1 MGRFYLINI
10 FMHNSFSLGKVKN
23 IEIKIHYS
31 WFLIFFLITW
41 SLARFYFPAQYPG
54 LGSFFYWFYSLIAAV
69 LLFASVLFHEM
80 AHSLV
85 GRKNHVIVKS
95 ITLFVFGGVAEML
108 TEPERPDEEFKMAV
122 AGPVASFVLA
132 GAFFVISIAGAGL
145 AISAIAH
152 YLFLINSILVVF
164 NLVPAFPLD
173 GGRIFRS
180 ILWVKYK
187 NLDRATRYAVWVSR
201 ICALILTLWG
211 IKMLLENNFIGGLWM
226 ILISWFLLQAAGA
239 SLKQSLMEHV
249 LSPIKVTEIMETNFR
264 SISPKMPLH
273 ELAKAFLT
281 YKQGGFPVVEDGRIF
296 GIVTLED
303 LRTIPQDKWEKTIV
317 KKVMT
322 DAEKLHFLKPKDNAF
337 DAFLKLTNN
346 DLGRLPVVENG
357 EVVGMVTRNS
367 IILLLAVKCDKSI

>member
-1 MGRFYLINI
+1 
-10 FMHNSFSLGKVKN
+10 MHNSFSLGKIKN

-41 SLARFYFPAQYPG
+41 SLASFYFPSQYPG
-54 LGSFFYWFYSLIAAV
+54 IGKFLYWLYSLIAAI

-85 GRKNHVIVKS
+85 GRKNHVMVKS

-108 TEPERPDEEFKMAV
+108 TEPEKPDEEFKMAI
-122 AGPVASFVLA
+122 AGPIASLVLA
-132 GAFFVISIAGAGL
+132 GAFWIISVSGVSL

-152 YLFLINSILVVF
+152 YLFLINAILVAF

-173 GGRIFRS
+173 GGRILRS

-187 NLDRATRYAVWVSR
+187 DLNLATRYAVWVSR
-201 ICALILTLWG
+201 VCALILTLWG
-211 IKMLLENNFIGGLWM
+211 IKMFLTNDFIGGLWM

-239 SLKQSLMEHV
+239 SLKQCLMDQV
-249 LSPIKVTEIMETNFR
+249 LSPIKVEEIMEDNFR
-264 SISPKMPLH
+264 SISPKMPLS
-273 ELAKAFLT
+273 ELSKAFLT
-281 YKQGGFPVVEDGRIF
+281 YKQGGFPVIHDSKVF

-303 LRTIPQDKWEKTIV
+303 LREIPHEKWEKVKV

-322 DAEKLHFLKPKDNAF
+322 GLEKLQTLKPKDSAY

-346 DLGRLPVVENG
+346 DLGRLPVVDGG

-367 IILLLAVKCDKSI
+367 IILLLAVKCDKCI